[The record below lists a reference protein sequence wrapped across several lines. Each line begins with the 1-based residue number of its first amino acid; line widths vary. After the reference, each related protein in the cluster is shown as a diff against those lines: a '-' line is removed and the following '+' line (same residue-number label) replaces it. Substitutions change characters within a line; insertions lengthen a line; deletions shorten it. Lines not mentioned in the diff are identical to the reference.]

1 MGIADTA
8 LLLRLLPVVGRLAPD
23 GPFASLLRL
32 LRDAIVASP
41 AVMTA
46 QVWCS
51 SVLYGAVRCFLLAR
65 QSGAASM
72 WPAATVV

>member
-1 MGIADTA
+1 MGIANTA

-46 QVWCS
+46 QV
-51 SVLYGAVRCFLLAR
+51 GAVRCCTAR
-65 QSGAASM
+65 CGVFFSPGAASM